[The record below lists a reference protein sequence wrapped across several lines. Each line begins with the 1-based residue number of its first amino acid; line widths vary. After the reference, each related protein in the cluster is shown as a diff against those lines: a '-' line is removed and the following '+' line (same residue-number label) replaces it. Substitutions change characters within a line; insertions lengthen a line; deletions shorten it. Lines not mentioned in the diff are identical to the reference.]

1 MEITIPELLKKF
13 PNSTLRRYEGVVS
26 VQNSKAVIFTDL
38 TLDEYQE
45 AKEDETTFVLEKL
58 PSQKGKKVKGSK
70 SRAAHRLQL
79 QA

>member
-1 MEITIPELLKKF
+1 MEITILELLKKF

-45 AKEDETTFVLEKL
+45 VKEEEIPFFLEKL

-70 SRAAHRLQL
+70 PRTAYRLQL